1 MLSGPG
7 AIAISIGLFTTS
19 LSYFD
24 MVLILIGIILLA
36 IVSYLILRFSYRLTH
51 YMGKSGLAALSRIMG
66 FIVLSIGVNF
76 IVSALTALFFSE
88 R

>member
-1 MLSGPG
+1 MYRYAQEAFVNKNLSIILG
-7 AIAISIGLFTTS
+7 S
-19 LSYFD
+19 
-24 MVLILIGIILLA
+24 LIGIILLA
-36 IVSYLILRFSYRLTH
+36 AVSYLILRSSHQLTR

-76 IVSALTALFFSE
+76 IVSALTALFFTE

>member
-1 MLSGPG
+1 
-7 AIAISIGLFTTS
+7 
-19 LSYFD
+19 
-24 MVLILIGIILLA
+24 MVLILIGILLLA
-36 IVSYLILRFSYRLTH
+36 AVTYVILRFSHQLTRF
-51 YMGKSGLAALSRIMG
+51 MGKSGFAALSRIMG